1 MQIRF
6 DFSEL
11 WQLADEIGAIRKELP
26 IAISDRIELTDEQ
39 LELGVEVTLDALQ
52 DVGGLLSVDG
62 RQVLLYIP
70 DQGTKILDVKAGN
83 RDVGKKFHIAHCG
96 TLENMKRKGRF
107 ERYIAT
113 NRVDGKFHVHG
124 TDMFGI
130 EVEEKEAELYVC
142 QVCLNMLNYK
152 QARTNRAAKSI
163 RETFDLGEFFETYAS
178 VFPYRPTRSK
188 VTSGEAGYVKDWAEV
203 SRQCRERAN
212 WHCVECGVD
221 MAEHKHLL
229 HVHHKNG
236 VKADNRP
243 DNLLVLCAAC
253 HRDQPLHE
261 HMWIAADEMRTIN
274 QLRKQQGIQV
284 KNWTTALKYVDPA
297 LRGVLGLAR
306 AKQYA
311 VPSIEFELSAD
322 VCLEV
327 AWPEKRI
334 GITLSGTKPSIRGW
348 TLLSLRE
355 ALSFFD

>member
-6 DFSEL
+6 DFSGL
-11 WQLADEIGAIRKELP
+11 WQLADDIGAMRKDLP

-52 DVGGLLSVDG
+52 DVGGLLSFDG

-70 DQGTKILDVKAGN
+70 DQGGAILDVKAGN
-83 RDVGKKFHIAHCG
+83 RNVGKKFHVAHCI
-96 TLENMKRKGRF
+96 TLENMKRTGRF

-124 TDMFGI
+124 TDMFGV

-142 QVCLNMLNYK
+142 QNCLTKLNYQ
-152 QARTNRAAKSI
+152 QARTNRTARSI
-163 RETFDLGEFFETYAS
+163 RETFDLGDFFETYAS
-178 VFPYRPTRSK
+178 VFPYRPTRTK
-188 VTSGEAGYVKDWAEV
+188 VTPGDGRYAEDWSDV
-203 SRQCRERAN
+203 SRRCREHAN
-212 WHCVECGVD
+212 WHCSDCGVD

-243 DNLLVLCAAC
+243 DNLMVLCAAC

-261 HMWIAADEMRTIN
+261 HVGVSAEEMRTIN
-274 QLRKQQGIQV
+274 LLRKQQGLQV
-284 KNWTTALKYVDPA
+284 KSWPAVLKHADPA
-297 LRGVLGLAR
+297 LRGALGLAR

>member
-11 WQLADEIGAIRKELP
+11 WQLANEIGAIRKELP

-39 LELGVEVTLDALQ
+39 LELGVEITLDALQ

-70 DQGTKILDVKAGN
+70 DQGRAIFDVKAGN
-83 RDVGKKFHIAHCG
+83 RDVGKKFHVAHCG
-96 TLENMKRKGRF
+96 ALESMKRKGRF

-124 TDMFGI
+124 TDMFGN

-142 QVCLNMLNYK
+142 QNCLAMLNYQ
-152 QARTNRAAKSI
+152 QARTNRTARSI

-178 VFPYRPTRSK
+178 VFPYRPTRTK
-188 VTSGEAGYVKDWAEV
+188 VTPGEAGYAKDWSDV
-203 SRQCRERAN
+203 SRQCREGAN
-212 WHCVECGVD
+212 WHCSDCGVD
-221 MAEHKHLL
+221 MSEYKHLL

-261 HMWIAADEMRTIN
+261 HMGVSADEMRTIN
-274 QLRKQQGIQV
+274 LLRKQQGLLI
-284 KNWTTALKYVDPA
+284 KSWPAALKRVDPA

-306 AKQYA
+306 AKQYG
-311 VPSIEFELSAD
+311 VPSIECELASD
-322 VCLEV
+322 VCVDV
-327 AWPEKRI
+327 AWPENCI
-334 GITLSGTKPSIRGW
+334 GITLSGNKPNIRGW

>member
-11 WQLADEIGAIRKELP
+11 WQLADMIGAVRKELP
-26 IAISDRIELTDEQ
+26 IAVSDRIELTDEQ
-39 LELGVEVTLDALQ
+39 LELGVEVTLDDLQ
-52 DVGGLLSVDG
+52 DIGGLLSVDG

-70 DQGTKILDVKAGN
+70 DQGSNILAVKAGN
-83 RDVGKKFHIAHCG
+83 RDVGKKFHVAHCS
-96 TLENMKRKGRF
+96 TLESMKNKGRF

-113 NRVDGKFHVHG
+113 NRLDGKFHVHG

-142 QVCLNMLNYK
+142 QVCLNMLNY
-152 QARTNRAAKSI
+152 QDARTKRAAKSI
-163 RETFDLGEFFETYAS
+163 RETFDLGYFFETYAS
-178 VFPYRPTRSK
+178 VFPYRPTRTR
-188 VTSGEAGYVKDWAEV
+188 VMPGDARYAKDWSDL
-203 SRQCRERAN
+203 SRKCRDDAN
-212 WHCVECGVD
+212 WHCSDCGVNL
-221 MAEHKHLL
+221 AEHKHML

-261 HMWIAADEMRTIN
+261 HMAIDAEEMRAIN
-274 QLRKQQGIQV
+274 RLRKEQGLLGS
-284 KNWTTALKYVDPA
+284 NWPAVIKSVDPA

-306 AKQYA
+306 AKYYG
-311 VPSIEFELSAD
+311 VPSIEFELASD
-322 VCLEV
+322 IFLDV

-334 GITLSGTKPSIRGW
+334 GITLSGSTTPIEGW
-348 TLLSLRE
+348 NIFSLRA
-355 ALSFFD
+355 ALAFFD